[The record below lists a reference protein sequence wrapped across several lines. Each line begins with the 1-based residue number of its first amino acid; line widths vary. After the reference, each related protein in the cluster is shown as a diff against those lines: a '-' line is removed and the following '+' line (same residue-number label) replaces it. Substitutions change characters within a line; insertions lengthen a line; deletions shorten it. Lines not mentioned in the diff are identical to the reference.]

1 MKISRPH
8 ALRIHFV
15 LDQLLPPALRDSRW
29 FMSLP
34 FRIAYG
40 KRARAFLDFKEK
52 APSMTDEE
60 FVQTYRTLGPV
71 QMDRDIHVTPACR
84 AEVLK
89 LVVGEDV
96 LDVGCGK
103 GAMAGELSASH
114 RSTAVDIII
123 DPEIRL
129 AHPNVRFLEANAEH
143 LPFEDRSFD
152 TVICTHTLEHVLDL
166 PQAIRELRRIA
177 RRRIIVVVPKQRP
190 YRFTFDLHLHFFPY
204 VHSLLNAFRP
214 NGTDAVCREIG
225 GDLLY
230 SEDITA

>member
-1 MKISRPH
+1 MKLSRPH

-40 KRARAFLDFKEK
+40 TQAHVFMDFKEN
-52 APSMTDEE
+52 APRMTDEE
-60 FVQTYRTLGPV
+60 FVRTYRTVGPV

-84 AEVLK
+84 TEVMK
-89 LVVGEDV
+89 LVLGQDV

-103 GAMAGELSASH
+103 GVLAGELSASH
-114 RSTAVDIII
+114 RTTAVDILV
-123 DPEIRL
+123 DPAIRT
-129 AHPNVRFLEANAEH
+129 AFPNVRFLEANAEC

-152 TVICTHTLEHVLDL
+152 TVVCTHTLEHVLDL
-166 PQAIRELRRIA
+166 PKAIRELRRVA

-204 VHSLLNAFRP
+204 AHSLLETFRP
-214 NGTDAVCREIG
+214 SGSDVVCREIG

-230 SEDITA
+230 SEDIIA